1 MCKFFYF
8 LFFLEH
14 ASVPESEP
22 IVDSRV
28 EEPVEEVEEGEG
40 EEEANKS
47 ETEEDRN
54 QSPEDNKVAEGK
66 PLTVRIQLFLSSK
79 FH

>member
-1 MCKFFYF
+1 M
-8 LFFLEH
+8 
-14 ASVPESEP
+14 
-22 IVDSRV
+22 